1 MPVTY
6 KIYPEKKLI
15 RTTCTGDVNPKD
27 VADHFRELERDPN
40 RPDRLNVLLDLSEVT
55 SLPEAPNLR
64 VVSHQIKEITRNV
77 RFEACA
83 IVACDDVLFGMMR
96 MFEVFAREY
105 FVATH
110 VFRVMAEA
118 EAWLESRESKSAA

>member
-6 KIYPEKKLI
+6 KIYPDKKLI
-15 RTTCTGDVNPKD
+15 RTRCTGDVNPKE

-55 SLPEAPNLR
+55 SVPEAPDLR
-64 VVSHQIKEITRNV
+64 VVSHQIKELIPGV
-77 RFEACA
+77 RFEVCA
-83 IVACDDVLFGMMR
+83 IVAPNEVLFGMMR

-105 FVATH
+105 FVATR
-110 VFRVMAEA
+110 VFRVVAEA
-118 EAWLESRESKSAA
+118 EAWLESHESKSAA

>member
-6 KIYPEKKLI
+6 DIYPAKKLI
-15 RTTCTGDVNPKD
+15 RTRCTGDLNPEEIT
-27 VADHFRELERDPN
+27 AHFRELERDPN

-55 SLPEAPNLR
+55 SLPEAPDLR
-64 VVSHQIKEITRNV
+64 VVSHQIKELIPCV
-77 RFEACA
+77 RFQACA
-83 IVACDDVLFGMMR
+83 IVACNEALFGTMR

-110 VFRVMAEA
+110 VFRVLGEA
-118 EAWLESRESKSAA
+118 EAWLESLGLTSVA